1 MSVALL
7 FPNNIYTSPY
17 LRYYTQILENSNI
30 PYDIITWNRS
40 GITEENCISF
50 NQNENRK
57 TIYSRLSG
65 FFKYRNFVIE
75 KTAEKK
81 YDKVIVFS
89 CQLGILLSSFL
100 NKKYKNQYLIDI
112 RDYSK
117 IIPFFKSRFKKLLL
131 GANTIC
137 ISSNGFKKWLPKEKK
152 YTLSHNIDIS
162 LIEKRLKSLETDKVF
177 FKSDTI
183 FVDTIGQIKD
193 YHSDKKF
200 VTQLMNN
207 DSFYMN
213 FIGFGPT
220 LEPLKKFSIE
230 NSVSNINFNGP
241 YEKNEEESLLANTDF
256 INILISDNKFNNGVT
271 SNRLYLSAL
280 LNIPCIVNNQTTE
293 QKKIIQKYKFGII
306 VDKYEELPNKL
317 IDYKENFTKTDFVNG
332 CNLFLNKVKE
342 DYQQFQ
348 NKIQFFLTEK

>member
-17 LRYYTQILENSNI
+17 LRYYTQILEKSNVS
-30 PYDIITWNRS
+30 YDIITWNRS
-40 GITEENCISF
+40 GVTEENCISF

-57 TIYSRLSG
+57 TIYSRFSG
-65 FFKYRNFVIE
+65 FFKYRDFVIKKTTE
-75 KTAEKK
+75 KE
-81 YDKVIVFS
+81 YDKIIVFS

-100 NKKYKNQYLIDI
+100 NKKYKNQYLVDI

-117 IIPFFKSRFKKLLL
+117 IIPFFKTRFKKLLL

-152 YTLSHNIDIS
+152 YTISHNIDIN
-162 LIEKRLKSLETDKVF
+162 LIEKRLKNQETNRVF

-183 FVDTIGQIKD
+183 SIATIGQIKD
-193 YHSDKKF
+193 YNSDKTF

-207 DSFYMN
+207 DPFYMN

-220 LEPLKKFSIE
+220 LESLKKFSTE
-230 NSVSNINFNGP
+230 NSISNIGFHGS
-241 YEKNEEESLLANTDF
+241 YKKEEEESLLKNVDF

-280 LNIPCIVNNQTTE
+280 LNIPCIVNNQTIE
-293 QKKIIQKYKFGII
+293 QKKIIQKYKFGIV

-317 IDYKENFTKTDFVNG
+317 IEYKENFTKIDFVNG
-332 CNLFLNKVKE
+332 CNLFLNKVAE